1 MKSFLYFVI
10 LSILS
15 RKGQEMKMERNEY
28 QKKIETIT
36 SVAGELMP
44 KLPYHN
50 FRHAIDVY
58 AAANTLA
65 LLGEVNYE
73 DRFLLKTSALL
84 HDIIVVPGLKDN
96 EERSAEFARQ
106 YLPKI
111 GYSSD
116 QTEKVGRLILATKMP
131 QNPNGFLEQ
140 VLCDADLDNLGRP
153 DFFELGEKVRAE
165 LGLPNNEK
173 WYQIQ
178 MQFLKNHQYHTEVA
192 RKLRN
197 PGKVANIQRLETMLQ
212 ELKC

>member
-1 MKSFLYFVI
+1 
-10 LSILS
+10 
-15 RKGQEMKMERNEY
+15 MERNEY

-36 SVAGELMP
+36 CVAGELMP

-50 FRHAIDVY
+50 FGHAIDVY
-58 AAANTLA
+58 SAASTLA
-65 LLGEVNYE
+65 LLGGVGYE
-73 DRFLLKTSALL
+73 NRFLLKTAALL
-84 HDIIVVPGLKDN
+84 HDIVVVPGLRDN
-96 EERSAEFARQ
+96 EERSAEFASQ

-116 QTEKVGRLILATKMP
+116 QTEKVGKLVLATKMP

-153 DFFELGEKVRAE
+153 DFLELGEKVRVE

-173 WYQIQ
+173 WYQQQI
-178 MQFLKNHQYHTEVA
+178 QFLRNHQYHTEIA
-192 RKLRN
+192 RKLRD
-197 PGKVANIQRLETMLQ
+197 PGKAANIQRLEKMLQ

>member
-1 MKSFLYFVI
+1 
-10 LSILS
+10 
-15 RKGQEMKMERNEY
+15 MERNEY
-28 QKKIETIT
+28 PKKIETLT
-36 SVAGELMP
+36 NVAGELMP

-58 AAANTLA
+58 TAANTLS

-96 EERSAEFARQ
+96 EERSTEFARQ

-111 GYSSD
+111 GYSPD
-116 QTEKVGRLILATKMP
+116 QTEKIGRLILATKMP

-165 LGLPNNEK
+165 LRLPNNER

-178 MQFLKNHQYHTEVA
+178 IQFLKNHQYHTEVA

-197 PGKVANIQRLETMLQ
+197 SGKAANIQRLEKMLQ